1 MTLKKVGHYVLLIV
15 VIVYFSWLNSKPRDN
30 KEGFH
35 PRIKEQYRSGMR
47 NINMAREGFEETKRQ
62 TFRLLSKKLG
72 Y

>member
-1 MTLKKVGHYVLLIV
+1 MTLKKVGHYVLLIIT
-15 VIVYFSWLNSKPRDN
+15 IVYFSWLNSKPRNN

-47 NINMAREGFEETKRQ
+47 NINKVKESFEETKRQ

>member
-15 VIVYFSWLNSKPRDN
+15 IIVYFSWLNSKPREN

-35 PRIKEQYRSGMR
+35 PRIREQYRSGMR
-47 NINMAREGFEETKRQ
+47 NINMAREGFEEKKRQ